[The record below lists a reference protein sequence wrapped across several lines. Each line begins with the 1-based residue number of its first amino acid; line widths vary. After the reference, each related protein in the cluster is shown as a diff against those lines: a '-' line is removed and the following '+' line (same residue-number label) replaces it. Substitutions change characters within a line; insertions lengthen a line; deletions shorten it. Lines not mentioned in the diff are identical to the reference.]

1 MLSTRNVLASGAAG
15 VESESES
22 KNNSNN
28 MHTHTHTNSHRN
40 RHSPE
45 TYRWTIVSTMKNIK
59 RVKWFTSKTQANE
72 RMSNDK
78 KDEQQKQKNGIRN
91 ERLIGFVLRRQR
103 RYLCSHLL
111 KSMYTCT
118 VYAFMRTVKIGR
130 HGCRERETERETKKN
145 IEERERAEVVGVLTL
160 FGAKLSFCR
169 FALLCSLCYAIQC
182 ATKFTMCSST
192 FS

>member
-1 MLSTRNVLASGAAG
+1 
-15 VESESES
+15 
-22 KNNSNN
+22 
-28 MHTHTHTNSHRN
+28 
-40 RHSPE
+40 
-45 TYRWTIVSTMKNIK
+45 MKNIK

-130 HGCRERETERETKKN
+130 DGGVERGRQRKHRGKSKRRGSRCVDTIRGKIIFLSLCFVHRATPFNVLQSLRCAQAHLASPGPNETEQRARE
-145 IEERERAEVVGVLTL
+145 IE
-160 FGAKLSFCR
+160 
-169 FALLCSLCYAIQC
+169 
-182 ATKFTMCSST
+182 
-192 FS
+192 